1 MNYERGI
8 GLMNKTDK
16 EWKLITPSIEVVET
30 FNEFWTSNPSKTTIQ
45 LFEKGD
51 LIDVKNYISEFS
63 DFENGDNDI
72 RNTGDMESF
81 LKKIN
86 DTYHTR
92 VTGISQLVLKLADK
106 DIHDKNDLKRC
117 IKEEKL
123 TLPQFVKICK
133 ETTGDYT
140 YSFATKVFSF
150 LDEKKYPIVDSI
162 VATLLDEYEYEG
174 KISPRSKWGD
184 YSLYIANYNSFKCEF
199 GLDKLSNKKI
209 DKFLWTYG
217 KIIDAY
223 WIDMGVLRFSAVSFN
238 PKTIERCRDI

>member
-1 MNYERGI
+1 MS
-8 GLMNKTDK
+8 KSDK

-30 FNEFWTSNPSKTTIQ
+30 FNKFWTPNPLKTTIQ
-45 LFEKGD
+45 LFENGD
-51 LIDVKNYISEFS
+51 LIDVSNYIGEFS
-63 DFENGDNDI
+63 GFEKCDKDI
-72 RNTGDMESF
+72 INAGDMESF
-81 LKKIN
+81 LKNIN

-92 VTGISQLVLKLADK
+92 VTGISQLVLKLAAR
-106 DIHDKNDLKRC
+106 DIHDKNALKSC
-117 IKEEKL
+117 IKKKEL

-150 LDEKKYPIVDSI
+150 LDANYPIVDSI

-184 YSLYIANYNSFKCEF
+184 YSLYIDNYEKFKHAF
-199 GLDKLSNKKI
+199 GLDELSSKKI

-223 WIDMGVLRFSAVSFN
+223 WIDMGVLRFSPVSFN
-238 PKTIERCRDI
+238 PKTIER